1 MDPTADNAGS
11 SCKYL
16 GGRLVAAREFF
27 YQTPSA
33 RRPGS
38 VAFMLKRLGFNE
50 IGVGLC
56 SQVARR
62 FYCGTTEMK
71 SKKDIESLVLKQYKN
86 GRFHNLVSNVIAVPS
101 ILFAACE
108 NLSVGRKGGE
118 LRHLLFCSEYRGIDW
133 RWIENTCQQLKDG
146 NFNMDLHCV
155 RMIPIR
161 IKGESLALPNLKLK
175 VVIEAIRMVL
185 EVIYEKRFMTFAYGG
200 RVGMGRHTAVRYLK
214 TSVDNPNWWFR
225 LRFSHEK
232 FDDLRVKKLISIME
246 EKISDSLLMDL
257 ISNLFLSEAVC
268 IEFGGC
274 YMGKGLLQESG
285 LSAILVNIYL
295 NGLDREIQ
303 NLRSQISRA
312 RPGFELV
319 GEIGVQAP
327 SGVKDWVREQVTYR
341 DSKGLDNMFYKPV
354 KLFACRYLD
363 DVLVICSGS
372 KILTMRVKDLLVEFS
387 ECSLGLKIDRL
398 NTAIHSAVS
407 EKIEFLGLE
416 FQVVPP
422 SVLQPPLSEK
432 AIRAKK
438 KYIKQRQ
445 ARAMEERNA
454 LETRRKKLG
463 MKIVNHVFKK
473 YKRSGGFKGEPTVAP
488 VAREMFGTWAKEV
501 IQEFLDSPDE
511 CWEWHH
517 KLTSGDFL
525 HSQSVRDLLPQDLLD
540 AYDQF
545 QVQVDKYLNP
555 EKMKETLT
563 EETQLEDEYIRYS
576 KRTVDDLTKLCMKVD
591 APLELMRNS
600 VKLARFTNAMGR
612 PRPIRLLI
620 PLEDADI
627 VKWYAGI
634 GMRWL
639 DFYCCCHN
647 FRTVKTIVNYHL
659 RFSCIL
665 TLAEKHESSKRDAI
679 KHYSKDLKVSS
690 AEAAEEIYFP
700 IENDIK
706 MMGDKNLS
714 DPKPVDGL
722 LCMAFVRLA
731 SDEPP
736 SYCAAHFCNVKDTVA
751 YRVRLLQSRLNIN
764 PFDEKKWVSGVAAT
778 QESIDRKCLPLCK
791 QHITDLYLGRITL
804 QDVDCTS
811 CFGGH

>member
-1 MDPTADNAGS
+1 
-11 SCKYL
+11 
-16 GGRLVAAREFF
+16 
-27 YQTPSA
+27 
-33 RRPGS
+33 
-38 VAFMLKRLGFNE
+38 MLKRLGFNE
-50 IGVGLC
+50 ARFGFH
-56 SQVARR
+56 SRVAWR
-62 FYCGTTEMK
+62 FYCGRTEMM
-71 SKKDIESLVLKQYKN
+71 SKKDLETLVLKQYKN
-86 GRFHNLVSNVIAVPS
+86 GRFHNLVSNVVAVPS
-101 ILFAACE
+101 VLFAACE
-108 NLSVGRKGGE
+108 NISVGRKGGE
-118 LRHLLFCSEYRGIDW
+118 LCHLLSCFEYRGINL

-146 NFNMDLHCV
+146 KFGMDLYCV
-155 RMIPIR
+155 RMVPVR
-161 IKGESLALPNLKLK
+161 IKGESLVLPNLRLK
-175 VVIEAIRMVL
+175 VVVEAIRMVL
-185 EVIYEKRFMTFAYGG
+185 EVVYEKRFMTFSYGG

-214 TSVDNPNWWFR
+214 TSVANPNWWFR

-232 FDDLRVKKLISIME
+232 FDVLHVKKLISTME
-246 EKISDSLLMDL
+246 EKINDYLLMDL
-257 ISNLFLSEAVC
+257 ISKLFQSEAVS

-285 LSAILVNIYL
+285 LSSILVNIYL
-295 NGLDREIQ
+295 NGLDKEIQ
-303 NLRSQISRA
+303 NLRSQIGRA
-312 RPGFELV
+312 RPGFDLV
-319 GEIGVQAP
+319 SEIGVQES
-327 SGVKDWVREQVTYR
+327 SGLKEWVHEQVAYR

-372 KILTMRVKDLLVEFS
+372 KILTMRVKDQLVEFS

-407 EKIEFLGLE
+407 EKIEFIGLE
-416 FQVVPP
+416 FQAVPP
-422 SVLQPPLSEK
+422 SVLRPPLSEK

-438 KYIKQRQ
+438 KYLKQRQ
-445 ARAMEERNA
+445 VRAMEERNA
-454 LETRRKKLG
+454 LERRRKKLG
-463 MKIVNHVFKK
+463 MKILNHVFKK
-473 YKRSGGFKGEPTVAP
+473 YKRTGGFKGEPDVAP
-488 VAREMFGTWAKEV
+488 VVREMFGTWASEV
-501 IQEFLDSPDE
+501 TREFLDSPDE

-517 KLTSGDFL
+517 KFTSGDFL
-525 HSQSVRDLLPQDLLD
+525 YSESVRNMLPQDLLD
-540 AYDQF
+540 AYDEF

-555 EKMKETLT
+555 EKMRETLL
-563 EETQLEDEYIRYS
+563 EEKQLEEEDIRYS
-576 KRTVDDLTKLCMKVD
+576 KRTVDDLTKLCVKVD
-591 APLELMRNS
+591 APLELIRNS

-612 PRPIRLLI
+612 PRPIKLLI

-627 VKWYAGI
+627 VRWYAGI

-665 TLAEKHESSKRDAI
+665 TLAEKHESTKRDAI
-679 KHYSKDLKVSS
+679 KHYTKDLKVASVEG
-690 AEAAEEIYFP
+690 ADEIYFP

-722 LCMAFVRLA
+722 LCMALVRLA
-731 SDEPP
+731 SDEPL
-736 SYCAAHFCNVKDTVA
+736 SYCAAHFCDVKETVA

-764 PFDEKKWVSGVAAT
+764 PFDQKKWVSGLAAM
-778 QESIDRKCLPLCK
+778 QESIDRKCLQLCK
-791 QHITDLYLGRITL
+791 KHVADLYLGRINL